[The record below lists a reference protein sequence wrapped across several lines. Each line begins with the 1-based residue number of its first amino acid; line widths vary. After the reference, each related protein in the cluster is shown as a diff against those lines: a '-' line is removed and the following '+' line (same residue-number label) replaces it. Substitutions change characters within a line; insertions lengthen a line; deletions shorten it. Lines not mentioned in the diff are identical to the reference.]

1 MVGNIEGTIHI
12 WWNKIEHLGF
22 WWPENGKNCQILE
35 TGHFEVGF
43 KRFQRIPD
51 HDLKASGVP
60 FHIKP
65 LNGVIGQ
72 IERIAKLEETR
83 KS

>member
-1 MVGNIEGTIHI
+1 ME
-12 WWNKIEHLGF
+12 KIVKSQKLD
-22 WWPENGKNCQILE
+22 IL
-35 TGHFEVGF
+35 
-43 KRFQRIPD
+43 KLIQKFQRIPD

>member
-1 MVGNIEGTIHI
+1 MNI
-12 WWNKIEHLGF
+12 HLS
-22 WWPENGKNCQILE
+22 K
-35 TGHFEVGF
+35 TGHFEVEF
-43 KRFQRIPD
+43 KSFQRIPD